1 MTRDQ
6 AIAIINETLPSL
18 DDEQVQAVA
27 DIAKSMAADDELPRE
42 MTARELALIEQAKED
57 FKAGRTYTL
66 DEMDAYLD
74 AAAAKRHLARAK

>member
-6 AIAIINETLPSL
+6 AIASINETLPSL

-27 DIAKSMAADDELPRE
+27 DLARSMAADDELPRE
-42 MTARELALIEQAKED
+42 LTARELALIEQSKED
-57 FKAGRTYTL
+57 FKAGRTYSL

-74 AAAAKRHLARAK
+74 AAAAKRNLVRAK